1 MVKVKWTKQAIE
13 NIYSI
18 REFYLIHSPRFA
30 DKLTDQIFSK
40 EKIIA
45 SFPTVGRVVPEL
57 NNESVRELIYKQLR
71 IIYILIGKEVAHVIA
86 VHPTSKPLSE
96 ISLFG

>member
-18 REFYLIHSPRFA
+18 QEYYLPLSPKFA
-30 DKLTDQIFSK
+30 YKVTDQIFSK
-40 EKIIA
+40 ERLLA

-57 NNESVRELIYKQLR
+57 NNESEGNYLQAIQDYLCGFRQ
-71 IIYILIGKEVAHVIA
+71 
-86 VHPTSKPLSE
+86 
-96 ISLFG
+96 